1 MKSLTINN
9 KTPLP
14 YSTREGLNRLRI
26 NFNFCGDQY
35 KKVLITSSTPDEG
48 KSFVSYNLWRMLAE
62 SGRKV
67 VLVDADLRRSVMHV
81 RWQFTLDSKERNPQG
96 LAHYLAGNAS
106 LDDVTYKTDLDTGF
120 IIPTFRT
127 IANPTL
133 LLQSDR
139 FQQLLDRLGQEYDV
153 VLVDTPPLGSVAD
166 GLQIAAHCDGAI
178 LVVRGGVTPRRIIS
192 SSLMQLKSINCPV
205 LGTVLNRVKMENSP
219 YYYKYARYGYYSNYT
234 SNN

>member
-1 MKSLTINN
+1 MNKLQIGKMPQLPFEVSEAINQ
-9 KTPLP
+9 
-14 YSTREGLNRLRI
+14 LRI
-26 NFNFCGDQY
+26 NLSFCGSDV
-35 KKVLITSSTPDEG
+35 KTIMITSSTPNEG

-62 SGRKV
+62 SGKKV

>member
-62 SGRKV
+62 SGKKV

-81 RWQFTLDSKERNPQG
+81 RWQFTLDS
-96 LAHYLAGNAS
+96 
-106 LDDVTYKTDLDTGF
+106 
-120 IIPTFRT
+120 
-127 IANPTL
+127 
-133 LLQSDR
+133 
-139 FQQLLDRLGQEYDV
+139 
-153 VLVDTPPLGSVAD
+153 
-166 GLQIAAHCDGAI
+166 
-178 LVVRGGVTPRRIIS
+178 
-192 SSLMQLKSINCPV
+192 
-205 LGTVLNRVKMENSP
+205 
-219 YYYKYARYGYYSNYT
+219 
-234 SNN
+234 